1 MRRGLPARPLPLP
14 ELVRRQLPRRGHGLG
29 LPEDFPEPQLG
40 GDRVRRGP
48 EIIRSPPRKE
58 WVGPVRHVPVET
70 ADHLQDRVHPP
81 AAASQA
87 QEAGQELQECRDLTR
102 P

>member
-1 MRRGLPARPLPLP
+1 
-14 ELVRRQLPRRGHGLG
+14 V
-29 LPEDFPEPQLG
+29 PQLRG
-40 GDRVRRGP
+40 GLARRGP

-58 WVGPVRHVPVET
+58 WVGLVRRVPVET

-87 QEAGQELQECRDLTR
+87 QEAGQELPECRGPTR
-102 P
+102 Q